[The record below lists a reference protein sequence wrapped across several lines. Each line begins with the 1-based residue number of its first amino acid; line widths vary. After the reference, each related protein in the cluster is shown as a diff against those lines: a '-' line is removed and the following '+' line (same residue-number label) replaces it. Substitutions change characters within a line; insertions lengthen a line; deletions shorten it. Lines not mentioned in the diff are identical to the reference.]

1 MKNYNM
7 KKLLKVSLVL
17 GFMFT
22 AFTASAQQPAKKAPL
37 SPPDTVKATTKSG
50 VAIEIAYSQP
60 SVKGRTIGTDIAPYG
75 KWWRT
80 GANNVTTAT
89 FSKDVK
95 VEGKALAA
103 GKYALYTIPGEKE
116 WVIIFNKDVT
126 NWGTKYTEADDVLR
140 VTVKTGKAKEF
151 VEELKFMIEP
161 AGKVGFAW
169 GDKMVMFT
177 VK

>member
-1 MKNYNM
+1 MKH
-7 KKLLKVSLVL
+7 LLKASLVI
-17 GFMFT
+17 GFILT

-50 VAIEIAYSQP
+50 TAIEIAYSQP

-80 GANNVTTAT
+80 GANNVTTIS

-95 VEGKALAA
+95 IEGKALTA
-103 GKYALYTIPGEKE
+103 GKYALYSIPGENE
-116 WVIIFNKDVT
+116 WAMMFNKDIT
-126 NWGTKYTEADDVLR
+126 SWGTKYVEADDVLK
-140 VTVKTGKAKEF
+140 VTVKTGKTKEF
-151 VEELKFMIEP
+151 VEQLKFMVDP
-161 AGKVGFAW
+161 SGKVSFAW
-169 GDKMVMFT
+169 GDKLVAFT